1 MKSIK
6 FFLQLLIVNCTL
18 LIGTASAQWWVD
30 GGNLIWPYGDVTI
43 KNDLN
48 VNGDFFHSNDY
59 VLSGL
64 VYLNTNGSYVETSFF
79 YNDLNLGI
87 DSVKIEG
94 SNGTDFR
101 IVCYLNN
108 CPANFTSLHTYERF
122 VGRYMND
129 ASSWRNGLFYL
140 NFVVNKYKNAL
151 VIYGYDITYPGSRLF
166 PPTFQTLDLS
176 FDAHFR
182 ATKNIKD
189 YTFEQ

>member
-6 FFLQLLIVNCTL
+6 FFPQLLIVNCTL

-30 GGNLIWPYGDVTI
+30 GGNLIWPYGDVTV

-48 VNGDFFHSNDY
+48 VNGDFIHSNDY
-59 VLSGL
+59 VLSGS
-64 VYLNTNGSYVETSFF
+64 VYLNTDGSYVETSFF
-79 YNDLNLGI
+79 YNDLNLVI

-94 SNGTDFR
+94 STGSNFQ

-108 CPANFTSLHTYERF
+108 CPANFTSLQNHHRF
-122 VGRYMND
+122 LGRYIND
-129 ASSWRNGLFYL
+129 AGSWRAGIFYV
-140 NFVVNKYKNAL
+140 NFAVTNFKNTL

-182 ATKNIKD
+182 ANKNTKD
-189 YTFEQ
+189 YYFEQ